1 MTIVSHDSPT
11 SATQLEEA
19 YEKIRADLSDS
30 FSIRM
35 RRAISWLTKA
45 QPLHESHDYD
55 GAFIFFWISFNA
67 MYAVEPGTGR
77 IPSDTAQMTEFFD
90 KLLGFDQSDSIY
102 ETLWERFSDSIRTL
116 VKNQYVFTPY
126 WDYTLGRDHEV
137 DWETALKKSEITA
150 MTALVNKNRTSELL
164 SIVFDRLYTL
174 RNQLIHGSATY
185 QGSVNR
191 DQVRDG
197 SSILHYLVPQFVL
210 IMLEQPGHDWGEVM
224 YPAISPQKR

>member
-1 MTIVSHDSPT
+1 MTIASHDSPT

-19 YEKIRADLSDS
+19 YEKIRGDLSDS

-45 QPLHESHDYD
+45 QPLHESNDFD

-77 IPSDTAQMTEFFD
+77 IPSDTAQMTGFFD

-102 ETLWERFSDSIRTL
+102 GTLWERFPDSIRTL

-126 WDYTLGRDHEV
+126 WDYTLGRDHDV
-137 DWETALKKSEITA
+137 DWETELKKSEITA
-150 MTALVNKNRTSELL
+150 QTALTNKNRTSGLL

-191 DQVRDG
+191 DQVKDG
-197 SSILHYLVPQFVL
+197 SSILHYLVPQFVF
-210 IMLEQPGHDWGEVM
+210 IMLEQPGRDWGEVM
-224 YPAISPQKR
+224 YPAISPRR

>member
-1 MTIVSHDSPT
+1 MTTDSPDVPT
-11 SATQLEEA
+11 PAQQLEDSYA
-19 YEKIRADLSDS
+19 RVRSSLSDD

-45 QPLHESHDYD
+45 QPLHECQDYD

-67 MYAVEPGTGR
+67 MYAIEPGSGK
-77 IPSDTAQMTEFFD
+77 IPSDAAQITTFFSN
-90 KLLGFDQSDSIY
+90 LLKFDQSQSIY
-102 ETLWERFSDSIRTL
+102 KTLWDRFPDSIRTL

-126 WDYTLGRDHEV
+126 WEHTLGRNYEL
-137 DWETALKKSEITA
+137 DWETALKKSEVTA
-150 MTALVNKNRTSELL
+150 MAALRNSRKTEELL

-191 DQVRDG
+191 DQVKDG
-197 SSILHYLVPQFVL
+197 SSILHYLVPQFVS
-210 IMLEQPGHDWGEVM
+210 IMLEQPEHDWGEVM
-224 YPAISPQKR
+224 YPAISSKR